1 MSQIPSTTGTD
12 PLASS
17 RFQNIYDK
25 ALEDYT
31 KKTKKDLTSHP
42 LFSHLNACDS
52 ADAILVTLRNQ
63 ICEYYQPTNSNDRL
77 TKWLDPVVHVL
88 CTFSTTIG
96 AAVGGVGNWM
106 LQVTG
111 TLTSII

>member
-1 MSQIPSTTGTD
+1 MSQIPSTTD
-12 PLASS
+12 PSS

-31 KKTKKDLTSHP
+31 KKTKKNLTSHP
-42 LFSHLNACDS
+42 LFSHLIACDS
-52 ADAILVTLRNQ
+52 ADAILIALRNQ
-63 ICEYYQPTNSNDRL
+63 IREFYQPTNCNDRL

-96 AAVGGVGNWM
+96 ASVGGVGSWI
-106 LQVTG
+106 LQATG